1 MSDTQLTKS
10 IPNTASLSP
19 EARALLAE
27 INAGPLPADL
37 GELANMS
44 AEVDRQS
51 VAAQAGRRQ
60 NSGQD
65 ILLAPH
71 ADTHATAFAEL
82 LEHIEDSDG
91 QMHVDERAA
100 LAAATKYKQQ
110 KQSPPLPADADDMA
124 PGHEDAPV
132 DAEDDFNAA
141 FHAGMDGNKDG
152 NEDADADA
160 TFADQSDDGFSDD
173 DFGDDD
179 FALDEDD
186 EPSGFFAR
194 FAKKGVGGVRRLVGY
209 KDASSAYD
217 AQSGSSLLPYTIIRA
232 VVLVLVAAVPP
243 LVNLIVIQPQISDN
257 NRKLTQ
263 IRSFEAKSQE
273 DKKKADELALKI
285 ARSQKAA
292 KRRISSLL
300 PDTEAQALINRYL
313 EAMQQFEVDLLSYRV
328 TTRPERKVVV
338 GQEVQEA
345 TVLQMELKSRYDIY
359 VDIRKIFVEQANN
372 IIVLDEVFETQPD
385 SLRLKIKAEFMLP
398 TFRSYDQE
406 LDTAEA
412 KKEEG

>member
-10 IPNTASLSP
+10 IAAKSMPPNSTPNTAQLSP

-27 INAGPLPADL
+27 INAGPLPMPQSGGA
-37 GELANMS
+37 GELGGY
-44 AEVDRQS
+44 D
-51 VAAQAGRRQ
+51 AAARMG
-60 NSGQD
+60 NGQG

-71 ADTHATAFAEL
+71 ADTHATAFADL

-110 KQSPPLPADADDMA
+110 KQMPPLPADANDMA
-124 PGHEDAPV
+124 PAHEDAPG
-132 DAEDDFNAA
+132 DDIHAEFEAEFEAESGAEPDDEFDTEFNAEI
-141 FHAGMDGNKDG
+141 G
-152 NEDADADA
+152 
-160 TFADQSDDGFSDD
+160 DDFSDD

-194 FAKKGVGGVRRLVGY
+194 FAKKSAGNVRRLVGY
-209 KDASSAYD
+209 KDANSAYD
-217 AQSGSSLLPYTIIRA
+217 AQSGSSLLPFTIIRT

-263 IRSFEAKSQE
+263 IRSFEAKSQ
-273 DKKKADELALKI
+273 DDRKKADELALKI

-300 PDTEAQALINRYL
+300 PDTQAQALINHYL

-328 TTRPERKVVV
+328 TTKPERKVIV

-345 TVLQMELKSRYDIY
+345 TVLQMELSSRYDIY

-385 SLRLKIKAEFMLP
+385 SLRLKINAEFMLP
-398 TFRSYDQE
+398 TFRNFDAE
-406 LDTAEA
+406 LDTVDAQ
-412 KKEEG
+412 KKEG

>member
-1 MSDTQLTKS
+1 MSDTHPIKS
-10 IPNTASLSP
+10 ASPHSAPNTAQLSP

-27 INAGPLPADL
+27 INAGPLPMHGAGGLGAPDL
-37 GELANMS
+37 T
-44 AEVDRQS
+44 
-51 VAAQAGRRQ
+51 AATARMG
-60 NSGQD
+60 NGQG

-71 ADTHATAFAEL
+71 ADTHATAFADL

-100 LAAATKYKQQ
+100 LAAAAKYKQQ
-110 KQSPPLPADADDMA
+110 KQMPPLPADADDMA
-124 PGHEDAPV
+124 GRDMAADDEPDDINAESNADF
-132 DAEDDFNAA
+132 DAELDDAFDSETDAEFGDDF
-141 FHAGMDGNKDG
+141 
-152 NEDADADA
+152 
-160 TFADQSDDGFSDD
+160 S
-173 DFGDDD
+173 DDD
-179 FALDEDD
+179 FALDEDE

-194 FAKKGVGGVRRLVGY
+194 FAKKSAGNVRRLVGH
-209 KDASSAYD
+209 KDANSAYD
-217 AQSGSSLLPYTIIRA
+217 AQSGSSLLPFTIIRA

-263 IRSFEAKSQE
+263 IRSFEAKSQ
-273 DKKKADELALKI
+273 DDRKKADELALKI

-328 TTRPERKVVV
+328 TTKPERKVIV

-345 TVLQMELKSRYDIY
+345 TVLQMELSSRYDIY
-359 VDIRKIFVEQANN
+359 VDIRKIFVEQANS
-372 IIVLDEVFETQPD
+372 IIVLDEAFETQPD
-385 SLRLKIKAEFMLP
+385 SLRLKINAEFMLP
-398 TFRSYDQE
+398 TFRNFDTE
-406 LDTAEA
+406 LDAVEA